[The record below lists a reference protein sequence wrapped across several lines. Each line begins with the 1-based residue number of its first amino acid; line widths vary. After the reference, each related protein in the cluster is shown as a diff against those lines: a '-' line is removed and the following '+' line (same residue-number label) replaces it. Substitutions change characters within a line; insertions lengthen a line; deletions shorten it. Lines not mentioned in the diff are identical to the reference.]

1 MEMNAEYN
9 GEVQNHLKVTDFF
22 GQNVFDDL
30 TMRRRL
36 PKDVY
41 KKLKKMID
49 SGEDLDAG
57 VANVVASAIKD
68 WAIEKGATH
77 YCHWFQPMT
86 GRTAEKHESFIEPF
100 IGGGISMEFS
110 GKQLIKGEPDASSFP
125 NGGLRATF
133 EARGYTAWDATSP
146 AFIKDKTLYIPTA
159 FCSYWGEALDEKTPL
174 LRSMQA
180 VSRECLRVLRA
191 IGDTE
196 TEKVTPSVGAEQEYF
211 LIDKRLYQKRKDLIL
226 TGRTLFG
233 ANPPKGQEMEDHYFG
248 SIKENI
254 AAFMKELD
262 IELWKMGVYA
272 KIKHN
277 EVAPAQH
284 EIVPVFSVAN
294 IAADHNQLVMDTLV
308 KVANHHGLVCL
319 LHPKPFED
327 VNGSGKH
334 CNWSL
339 GTERRNLLEPG
350 ETPHQNTKFLLIL
363 SAVMAAV
370 DEYAPLLRASISS
383 AANDRRLGGHEAP
396 PAIISIYLGDQLS
409 DIIRQILE
417 GDLRASKVKDVLE
430 LHVDSIPTIFQDVT
444 DRNRTSPFAF
454 TGNKFEFRMCSS
466 SASIA
471 GPNITLNT
479 IVAEHLRRIADRLER
494 AEDVA
499 AELKA
504 VITENIREHQRI
516 IFDGDGYSKEWT
528 EEAKRRGLP
537 VLRTSVDAFLE
548 MCQPEF
554 IEVFDRNGVMSP
566 KETLARAEIMLE
578 DYCKV
583 INIEAKTMIEMARK
597 EILPACYVYARQVA
611 ENLRRLA
618 DFTPEEF
625 LAEEKNNLLRILRYC
640 GETQKHTAGVDA
652 NLAKA
657 YNIKETGNRA
667 LYFRDTILPEMEEIR
682 LGCDA
687 LEELVEEK
695 QWPFPTYFDLLFRI

>member
-1 MEMNAEYN
+1 MSNPEYLEEM
-9 GEVQNHLKVTDFF
+9 QNPAKVTEFF

-36 PKDVY
+36 PKDTY
-41 KKLKKMID
+41 KKVKKMID
-49 SGEDLDAG
+49 NGEDLDSS

-100 IGGGISMEFS
+100 VGGGVSMEFS

-159 FCSYWGEALDEKTPL
+159 FCSYRGEALDEKTPL

-191 IGDTE
+191 IGDNE
-196 TEKVTPSVGAEQEYF
+196 TQKVTTSVGAEQEYF

-233 ANPPKGQEMEDHYFG
+233 ANPPKGQEMDDHYFG

-254 AAFMKELD
+254 AAFMRELD

-284 EIVPVFSVAN
+284 EIVPVFSIAN
-294 IAADHNQLVMDTLV
+294 IATDHNQLVMDTLV

-319 LHPKPFED
+319 LHPKPFEGF
-327 VNGSGKH
+327 NGSGKH
-334 CNWSL
+334 NNWSIS
-339 GTERRNLLEPG
+339 TEKRNLLEPG
-350 ETPHQNTKFLLIL
+350 ATPHQNTKFLLIL
-363 SAVMAAV
+363 SAVLAAV
-370 DEYAPLLRASISS
+370 DEYAPLLRISASD

-396 PAIISIYLGDQLS
+396 PAIISVYLGDQLS
-409 DIIRQILE
+409 DIINQILE
-417 GDLRASKVKDVLE
+417 GDLRASKEKDVLE

-471 GPNITLNT
+471 SPNIVINT
-479 IVAEHLRRIADRLER
+479 IVAEHLRRIADRLEK
-494 AEDVA
+494 AEDVT

-504 VITENIREHQRI
+504 VITENIHNHQRI
-516 IFDGDGYSKEWT
+516 IFDGDGYSKEWV

-537 VLRTSVDAFLE
+537 NLQTSVDAFLE
-548 MCQPEF
+548 LYKEEN
-554 IEVFDRNGVMSP
+554 IAVFDRNGVMSP
-566 KETLARAEIMLE
+566 VEVLARAEIMLE

-583 INIEAKTMIEMARK
+583 LNIEAKTMADMAKK
-597 EILPACYVYARQVA
+597 EILPACYTYAKQVA
-611 ENLRRLA
+611 DGLKSFQN
-618 DFTPEEF
+618 FVSEEF
-625 LAEEKNNLLRILRYC
+625 LAEEKDKLIRILRY
-640 GETQKHTAGVDA
+640 AGDA
-652 NLAKA
+652 QRQVAVLEEQLPKA
-657 YNIKETGNRA
+657 YNIKETA
-667 LYFRDTILPEMEEIR
+667 DKAKYFRDVILPEMEEIR
-682 LGCDA
+682 SHCDA

-695 QWPFPTYFDLLFRI
+695 VWPFPSYLDLLFRI

>member
-1 MEMNAEYN
+1 MTYSQYGSETRQTED
-9 GEVQNHLKVTDFF
+9 VTAFF

-36 PKDVY
+36 PKDIY
-41 KKLKKMID
+41 KKVKKMID
-49 SGEDLDAG
+49 NGEDLDPG

-100 IGGGISMEFS
+100 VGGGVSMEFS

-191 IGDTE
+191 IGDNQTQRI
-196 TEKVTPSVGAEQEYF
+196 TTSVGAEQEYF

-233 ANPPKGQEMEDHYFG
+233 ANPPKGQEMEDHYYG
-248 SIKENI
+248 SIKESI
-254 AAFMKELD
+254 AAFMQELD

-284 EIVPVFSVAN
+284 EIVPVFSIAN
-294 IAADHNQLVMDTLV
+294 IATDHNQLVMDTLV

-319 LHPKPFED
+319 LHPKPFEG

-334 CNWSL
+334 NNWSI
-339 GTERRNLLEPG
+339 GTEKRNLLEPG
-350 ETPHQNTKFLLIL
+350 DTPHQNTKFLLIL
-363 SAVMAAV
+363 SAVIAAV
-370 DEYAPLLRASISS
+370 DEYAPLLRVSASS

-396 PAIISIYLGDQLS
+396 PAIISIYLGNQLS
-409 DIIRQILE
+409 DIINQILE
-417 GDLRASKVKDVLE
+417 GDLKASKEKDVLE
-430 LHVDSIPTIFQDVT
+430 LQVDSLPTIFQDVT
-444 DRNRTSPFAF
+444 DRNRTSAFAF

-466 SASIA
+466 AASIA
-471 GPNITLNT
+471 GPNIVINT
-479 IVAEHLRRIADRLER
+479 IVAEHLRRIANRLEK
-494 AEDVA
+494 AEDVM

-504 VITENIREHQRI
+504 VITENIRNHKRI
-516 IFDGDGYSKEWT
+516 IFDGDGYSKEWA
-528 EEAKRRGLP
+528 EEAKHRGLP
-537 VLRTSVDAFLE
+537 NLQSSVDAFLE
-548 MCQPEF
+548 LYKEEY
-554 IEVFDRNGVMSP
+554 IEVFHRNGVMSP
-566 KETLARAEIMLE
+566 KEILARAEIMLE

-583 INIEAKTMIEMARK
+583 IHIEAKTMVDMANK
-597 EILPACYVYARQVA
+597 EIIPAGYAYAKKVA
-611 ENLRRLA
+611 DGLNSFSHFVAQEWIK
-618 DFTPEEF
+618 
-625 LAEEKNNLLRILRYC
+625 EEKNKLNKILRYT
-640 GETQKHTAGVDA
+640 GQAQKLVVKLEVD
-652 NLAKA
+652 LPKA
-657 YNIKETGNRA
+657 HNIKDTKDRA
-667 LYFRDTILPEMEEIR
+667 LYFKNVILPEMEEIR
-682 LGCDA
+682 SYCDE
-687 LEELVEEK
+687 LEDLVEESM
-695 QWPFPTYFDLLFRI
+695 WPFPTYLDLLFRI

>member
-1 MEMNAEYN
+1 MNAEYS
-9 GEVQNHLKVTDFF
+9 GEMQNHLKVTDFF

-49 SGEDLDAG
+49 NGEELDAG

-100 IGGGISMEFS
+100 VGGGISMEFS

-133 EARGYTAWDATSP
+133 EARGYTAWDTTSP

-196 TEKVTPSVGAEQEYF
+196 TQKVIASVGAEQEYF

-277 EVAPAQH
+277 EAAPAQH

-319 LHPKPFED
+319 LHPKPFEGI
-327 VNGSGKH
+327 NGSGKH

-417 GDLRASKVKDVLE
+417 GDLRASKEKDVLE

-479 IVAEHLRRIADRLER
+479 IVAEHLRRIADRLEK

-504 VITENIREHQRI
+504 VITENIRQHQRI
-516 IFDGDGYSKEWT
+516 IFDGDGYSREWT

-537 VLRTSVDAFLE
+537 ILRTSIDAFLQ
-548 MCQPEF
+548 MYKPEF

-597 EILPACYVYARQVA
+597 EILPAAYTYARQVA
-611 ENLRRLA
+611 ENLLRVA
-618 DFTPEEF
+618 EFTPEEF
-625 LAEEKNNLLRILRYC
+625 LTEEKDNLQRILRYC
-640 GETQKHTAGVDA
+640 GETQKHVAEVEDS
-652 NLAKA
+652 LSKA
-657 YNIKETGNRA
+657 YNIKETGDRA
-667 LYFRDTILPEMEEIR
+667 FYFRDAILPEMEEIR